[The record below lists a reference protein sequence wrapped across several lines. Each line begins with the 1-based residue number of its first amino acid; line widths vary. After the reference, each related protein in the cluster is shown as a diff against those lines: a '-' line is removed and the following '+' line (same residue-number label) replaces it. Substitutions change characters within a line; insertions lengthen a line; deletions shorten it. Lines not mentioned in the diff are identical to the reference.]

1 MANNR
6 KIIMVGFMQAQNC
19 SNYPAS
25 WRHHQSAGDFLTPD
39 YYKRIARALED
50 GKFHLGFFD
59 DRLAL
64 PDIYGADHKEAVK
77 NGIRVVKM
85 DPVPI
90 LATMAMSTKN
100 LGLAATISTTYY
112 NAFHIARTMM
122 TLDHMTGGRAG
133 WNVVTS
139 LNDSEAFNMGAA
151 GTIEHDRRYDRA
163 DELMTN
169 IIDMWGAW
177 DSDAILFDKENGV
190 FADPEKVRS
199 YDFQGEWFQTRG
211 TFTVPPSPQG
221 HPVIVQAGQSGRGR
235 QFACEWG
242 EVIFTIQNNVERGVQ
257 VRNEMREEAA
267 QQGRDPD
274 TIAICPAVYVTTGET
289 QAIAEDKYAYV
300 NNLAK
305 PIDGLTLLSEVL
317 NFDFATKGYDEPFTD
332 EELGSINGLR
342 GILDKV
348 VRLSGKS
355 NPTLKDFVDHSGRG
369 TVHEAPHI
377 VGDPKQVADEL
388 EKWFTE
394 GAADG
399 FVLFASHTPG
409 AYEEFSR
416 YVVPELQRRGIYHD
430 DYAGPTLR
438 GNLGFSSYRQKID
451 MKNFEGFLR

>member
-39 YYKRIARALED
+39 YYQRIARALED

-151 GTIEHDRRYDRA
+151 STIEHDRRYDRA

-438 GNLGFSSYRQKID
+438 GNLGFSSYRQK
-451 MKNFEGFLR
+451 

>member
-39 YYKRIARALED
+39 YYQRIARALED

-163 DELMTN
+163 DELMRN

-438 GNLGFSSYRQKID
+438 GNLGFSSYRQK
-451 MKNFEGFLR
+451 

>member
-1 MANNR
+1 
-6 KIIMVGFMQAQNC
+6 MQAQNC

-39 YYKRIARALED
+39 YYQRIARALED

-430 DYAGPTLR
+430 DYAAPTLR
-438 GNLGFSSYRQKID
+438 GNLGFSSYRQK
-451 MKNFEGFLR
+451 

>member
-39 YYKRIARALED
+39 YYQRIARALED

-242 EVIFTIQNNVERGVQ
+242 EVIFTIQNNVDRGVQ
-257 VRNEMREEAA
+257 VRNEMRKEAA

-438 GNLGFSSYRQKID
+438 GNLGFSSYRQK
-451 MKNFEGFLR
+451 

>member
-39 YYKRIARALED
+39 YYQRIARALED

-242 EVIFTIQNNVERGVQ
+242 EVIFTIQNNVDRGVQ
-257 VRNEMREEAA
+257 VRNEMRKEAV

-430 DYAGPTLR
+430 DYAAPTLR
-438 GNLGFSSYRQKID
+438 GNLGFSSYRQK
-451 MKNFEGFLR
+451 

>member
-39 YYKRIARALED
+39 YYQRIARALED

-235 QFACEWG
+235 KFACEWG
-242 EVIFTIQNNVERGVQ
+242 EVIFTIQNNVDRGVQ
-257 VRNEMREEAA
+257 VRNEMRKEAA

-438 GNLGFSSYRQKID
+438 GNLGFSSYRQK
-451 MKNFEGFLR
+451 

>member
-242 EVIFTIQNNVERGVQ
+242 EVIFTIQNNVDRGVQ
-257 VRNEMREEAA
+257 VRNEMRKEAA

-438 GNLGFSSYRQKID
+438 GNLGFSSYRQK
-451 MKNFEGFLR
+451 

>member
-177 DSDAILFDKENGV
+177 DSDAILFDKENDV

-199 YDFQGEWFQTRG
+199 YNFQGEWFQTRG

-416 YVVPELQRRGIYHD
+416 YIVPELQRRGIYHD

-438 GNLGFSSYRQKID
+438 GNLGFSSYRK
-451 MKNFEGFLR
+451 K

>member
-39 YYKRIARALED
+39 YYQRIARALED

-211 TFTVPPSPQG
+211 TFTVPQSPQG

-257 VRNEMREEAA
+257 VRNEMREEAS

-438 GNLGFSSYRQKID
+438 GNLGFSSYRQK
-451 MKNFEGFLR
+451 

>member
-25 WRHHQSAGDFLTPD
+25 WRHQQSAGDFLTPD
-39 YYKRIARALED
+39 YYQRIARALED

-90 LATMAMSTKN
+90 LATMAMATKN

-177 DSDAILFDKENGV
+177 DPDAILFDKENGV

-199 YDFQGEWFQTRG
+199 YDFQGEWFQTKG

-242 EVIFTIQNNVERGVQ
+242 EVIFTIQNNIERGVQ
-257 VRNEMREEAA
+257 VRKEMREEAA
-267 QQGRDPD
+267 KQGRDPD

-317 NFDFATKGYDEPFTD
+317 NFDFATKGYDDPFTD

-355 NPTLKDFVDHSGRG
+355 NPTLRDFVDHSGRG

-388 EKWFTE
+388 EKWFTQ

-438 GNLGFSSYRQKID
+438 GNLGFSSYRQK
-451 MKNFEGFLR
+451 

>member
-1 MANNR
+1 
-6 KIIMVGFMQAQNC
+6 MQAQNC

-39 YYKRIARALED
+39 YYQRIARALED

-242 EVIFTIQNNVERGVQ
+242 EVIFTIQNNVDRGVQ
-257 VRNEMREEAA
+257 VRNEMRKEAA

-438 GNLGFSSYRQKID
+438 GNLGFSSYRQK
-451 MKNFEGFLR
+451 

>member
-1 MANNR
+1 
-6 KIIMVGFMQAQNC
+6 
-19 SNYPAS
+19 
-25 WRHHQSAGDFLTPD
+25 
-39 YYKRIARALED
+39 
-50 GKFHLGFFD
+50 
-59 DRLAL
+59 
-64 PDIYGADHKEAVK
+64 
-77 NGIRVVKM
+77 
-85 DPVPI
+85 
-90 LATMAMSTKN
+90 
-100 LGLAATISTTYY
+100 
-112 NAFHIARTMM
+112 
-122 TLDHMTGGRAG
+122 
-133 WNVVTS
+133 
-139 LNDSEAFNMGAA
+139 MGAA

-242 EVIFTIQNNVERGVQ
+242 EVIFTIQNNVDRGVQ
-257 VRNEMREEAA
+257 VRNEMRKEAA

-430 DYAGPTLR
+430 DYAGRP
-438 GNLGFSSYRQKID
+438 
-451 MKNFEGFLR
+451 

>member
-1 MANNR
+1 
-6 KIIMVGFMQAQNC
+6 MQAQNC

-25 WRHHQSAGDFLTPD
+25 WRHQQSAGDFLTPD

-388 EKWFTE
+388 EKWFKE

-416 YVVPELQRRGIYHD
+416 YIVPELQRRGIYHD

-438 GNLGFSSYRQKID
+438 GNLGFSSYRQK
-451 MKNFEGFLR
+451 

>member
-1 MANNR
+1 
-6 KIIMVGFMQAQNC
+6 MQAQNC

-39 YYKRIARALED
+39 YYQRIARALED

-257 VRNEMREEAA
+257 VRNEMREEAS

-317 NFDFATKGYDEPFTD
+317 NFDFATKDYDEPFTD

-377 VGDPKQVADEL
+377 VGDPKYVADEL
-388 EKWFTE
+388 EKWFIE

-438 GNLGFSSYRQKID
+438 GNLGFSSYRQK
-451 MKNFEGFLR
+451 

>member
-1 MANNR
+1 
-6 KIIMVGFMQAQNC
+6 MQAQNC

-416 YVVPELQRRGIYHD
+416 YIVPELQRRGIYHD

-438 GNLGFSSYRQKID
+438 GNLGFSSYRNK
-451 MKNFEGFLR
+451 

>member
-39 YYKRIARALED
+39 YYQRIARALED

-342 GILDKV
+342 GFLDKV

-438 GNLGFSSYRQKID
+438 GNLGFSSYRQK
-451 MKNFEGFLR
+451 

>member
-177 DSDAILFDKENGV
+177 DADAILFDKENGV

-369 TVHEAPHI
+369 TVHEAPHL

-416 YVVPELQRRGIYHD
+416 YIVPELQRRGIYHD

-438 GNLGFSSYRQKID
+438 GNLGFSSYRQK
-451 MKNFEGFLR
+451 

>member
-139 LNDSEAFNMGAA
+139 LNDSEAFNMGAD

-177 DSDAILFDKENGV
+177 DADAILFDKENGV

-235 QFACEWG
+235 KFACEWG

-416 YVVPELQRRGIYHD
+416 YIVPELQRRGIYHD

-438 GNLGFSSYRQKID
+438 GNLGFSSYRQK
-451 MKNFEGFLR
+451 

>member
-1 MANNR
+1 
-6 KIIMVGFMQAQNC
+6 MQAQNC

-438 GNLGFSSYRQKID
+438 GNLGFSSYRQK
-451 MKNFEGFLR
+451 

>member
-39 YYKRIARALED
+39 YYQRIARALED

-90 LATMAMSTKN
+90 LATMAMATKN

-177 DSDAILFDKENGV
+177 DPDAILFDKENGV

-199 YDFQGEWFQTRG
+199 YDFQGEWFQTKG

-221 HPVIVQAGQSGRGR
+221 HPVIVQAGQSGRVRSFSPFRIMLSVVFRYVKRCAKRLRSRVVIPIRLRFVR
-235 QFACEWG
+235 QFMSQP
-242 EVIFTIQNNVERGVQ
+242 VKH
-257 VRNEMREEAA
+257 MR
-267 QQGRDPD
+267 
-274 TIAICPAVYVTTGET
+274 
-289 QAIAEDKYAYV
+289 
-300 NNLAK
+300 
-305 PIDGLTLLSEVL
+305 LL
-317 NFDFATKGYDEPFTD
+317 K
-332 EELGSINGLR
+332 INML
-342 GILDKV
+342 
-348 VRLSGKS
+348 
-355 NPTLKDFVDHSGRG
+355 
-369 TVHEAPHI
+369 
-377 VGDPKQVADEL
+377 
-388 EKWFTE
+388 
-394 GAADG
+394 
-399 FVLFASHTPG
+399 
-409 AYEEFSR
+409 
-416 YVVPELQRRGIYHD
+416 
-430 DYAGPTLR
+430 
-438 GNLGFSSYRQKID
+438 
-451 MKNFEGFLR
+451 M

>member
-39 YYKRIARALED
+39 YYQRIARALED

-177 DSDAILFDKENGV
+177 DSDAILFDKKNGV

-242 EVIFTIQNNVERGVQ
+242 EVIFTIQNNVDRGVQ

-438 GNLGFSSYRQKID
+438 GNLGFSSYRQK
-451 MKNFEGFLR
+451 

>member
-1 MANNR
+1 
-6 KIIMVGFMQAQNC
+6 
-19 SNYPAS
+19 
-25 WRHHQSAGDFLTPD
+25 
-39 YYKRIARALED
+39 
-50 GKFHLGFFD
+50 
-59 DRLAL
+59 
-64 PDIYGADHKEAVK
+64 
-77 NGIRVVKM
+77 M

-242 EVIFTIQNNVERGVQ
+242 EVIFTIQNNVDGVFRYAMRCAKKRRNRGVTPTRLRFVQ
-257 VRNEMREEAA
+257 RFMLPR
-267 QQGRDPD
+267 
-274 TIAICPAVYVTTGET
+274 
-289 QAIAEDKYAYV
+289 
-300 NNLAK
+300 AK
-305 PIDGLTLLSEVL
+305 HKRLL
-317 NFDFATKGYDEPFTD
+317 K
-332 EELGSINGLR
+332 INML
-342 GILDKV
+342 
-348 VRLSGKS
+348 
-355 NPTLKDFVDHSGRG
+355 
-369 TVHEAPHI
+369 
-377 VGDPKQVADEL
+377 
-388 EKWFTE
+388 
-394 GAADG
+394 
-399 FVLFASHTPG
+399 
-409 AYEEFSR
+409 
-416 YVVPELQRRGIYHD
+416 
-430 DYAGPTLR
+430 
-438 GNLGFSSYRQKID
+438 
-451 MKNFEGFLR
+451 M

>member
-1 MANNR
+1 M
-6 KIIMVGFMQAQNC
+6 
-19 SNYPAS
+19 
-25 WRHHQSAGDFLTPD
+25 
-39 YYKRIARALED
+39 
-50 GKFHLGFFD
+50 
-59 DRLAL
+59 

-438 GNLGFSSYRQKID
+438 GNLGFSSYRQK
-451 MKNFEGFLR
+451 

>member
-25 WRHHQSAGDFLTPD
+25 WRHQQSAGDFLTPD

-177 DSDAILFDKENGV
+177 DADAILFDKENGV

-416 YVVPELQRRGIYHD
+416 YIVPELQRRGIYHD

-438 GNLGFSSYRQKID
+438 GNLGFSSYRQK
-451 MKNFEGFLR
+451 

>member
-235 QFACEWG
+235 KFACEWG

-369 TVHEAPHI
+369 TVQEAPHI
-377 VGDPKQVADEL
+377 VGDPKQVGDEL

-416 YVVPELQRRGIYHD
+416 YIVPELQRRGIYHD

-438 GNLGFSSYRQKID
+438 GNLGFSSYRQK
-451 MKNFEGFLR
+451 

>member
-1 MANNR
+1 
-6 KIIMVGFMQAQNC
+6 MVGFMQAQNC

-235 QFACEWG
+235 KFACEWG

-388 EKWFTE
+388 EKWFKE

-416 YVVPELQRRGIYHD
+416 YIVPELQRRGIYHD

-438 GNLGFSSYRQKID
+438 GNLGFSSYRQK
-451 MKNFEGFLR
+451 

>member
-242 EVIFTIQNNVERGVQ
+242 EVIFTIQNNVDRGVQ
-257 VRNEMREEAA
+257 VRNEMRKEAA

-416 YVVPELQRRGIYHD
+416 YIVPELQRRGIYHD

-438 GNLGFSSYRQKID
+438 GNLGFSSYRQK
-451 MKNFEGFLR
+451 

>member
-242 EVIFTIQNNVERGVQ
+242 EVIFTIQNNVDQGVQ
-257 VRNEMREEAA
+257 VRNEMRKEAA

-438 GNLGFSSYRQKID
+438 GNLGFSSYRQK
-451 MKNFEGFLR
+451 

>member
-39 YYKRIARALED
+39 YYQRIARALED

-242 EVIFTIQNNVERGVQ
+242 EVIFTIQNNVDRGVQ

-438 GNLGFSSYRQKID
+438 VISALVPIA
-451 MKNFEGFLR
+451 KNRYKEFDGFLR

>member
-190 FADPEKVRS
+190 FADPAKVRS

-242 EVIFTIQNNVERGVQ
+242 EVIFTIQNNVDRGVQ
-257 VRNEMREEAA
+257 VRNEMRKEAA
-267 QQGRDPD
+267 QQGRDLD

-388 EKWFTE
+388 EN
-394 GAADG
+394 G
-399 FVLFASHTPG
+399 
-409 AYEEFSR
+409 
-416 YVVPELQRRGIYHD
+416 LQKAQRTDLCCLPLIR
-430 DYAGPTLR
+430 
-438 GNLGFSSYRQKID
+438 LGL
-451 MKNFEGFLR
+451 MKNSPAMLCQNCKDAVFTTTTMPDRP

>member
-39 YYKRIARALED
+39 YYQRIARALED

-177 DSDAILFDKENGV
+177 DSDAILFDKKNGV

-438 GNLGFSSYRQKID
+438 GNLGFSSYRQK
-451 MKNFEGFLR
+451 

>member
-235 QFACEWG
+235 KFACEWG

-388 EKWFTE
+388 EKWFKE

-416 YVVPELQRRGIYHD
+416 YIVPELQRRGIYHD

-438 GNLGFSSYRQKID
+438 GNLGFSSYRQK
-451 MKNFEGFLR
+451 

>member
-25 WRHHQSAGDFLTPD
+25 WRHQQSAGDFLTPD

-177 DSDAILFDKENGV
+177 DSDAILFDKKNGV

-388 EKWFTE
+388 EKWFKE

-416 YVVPELQRRGIYHD
+416 YIVPELQRRGIYHD

-438 GNLGFSSYRQKID
+438 GNLGFSSYRQK
-451 MKNFEGFLR
+451 